1 MKLKAKDINLDT
13 NFSHYSERD
22 RLTCEQLQA
31 KARELLTSDR
41 RRPSRGLRM
50 HYENR
55 HPDVLL
61 NAAAMALGN
70 APYDAVYACESC
82 GRLYHVDYA
91 DSSDPK
97 HDYCGATC
105 QPERS
110 HRKYD

>member
-1 MKLKAKDINLDT
+1 MKLKAKDIDLDT
-13 NFSHYSERD
+13 IFSHYSERD

-31 KARELLTSDR
+31 KARELLSQNPAR
-41 RRPSRGLRM
+41 
-50 HYENR
+50 YENR

-91 DSSDPK
+91 DSSDPN